1 MHVPKISTFL
11 EIPEDLTEIQDELIE
26 INEESTEPTK
36 STIITQKTS

>member
-1 MHVPKISTFL
+1 MHEPKMRTFL

-36 STIITQKTS
+36 STIIT